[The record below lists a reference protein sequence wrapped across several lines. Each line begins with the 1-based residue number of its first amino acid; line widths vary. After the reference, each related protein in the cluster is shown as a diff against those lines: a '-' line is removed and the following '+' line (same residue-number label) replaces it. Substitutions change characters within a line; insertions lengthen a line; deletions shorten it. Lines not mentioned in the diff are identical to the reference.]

1 MSDPADLKA
10 SRLGDLPDA
19 GYSTYRQKQTSDLV
33 MFWLREIERNRFL
46 LLSIVVDGWDKWKK
60 IAGTAWDVNKGGR
73 STAMGTDLLRLVWDY
88 MCKLAGPNPA
98 SQLLILEGMNRRKA
112 LHWDHRKATAL
123 ALMKAQIDAQLDL
136 AREQGKP
143 TKVYLS

>member
-19 GYSTYRQKQTSDLV
+19 GYATYRQKQTSDLV

-46 LLSIVVDGWDKWKK
+46 LLSIVVDGWDKWRK
-60 IAGTAWDVNKGGR
+60 IAGKAWDVNKGGR

-88 MCKLAGPNPA
+88 MVKLAGPNPA
-98 SQLLILEGMNRRKA
+98 SQLLILEGMKRREA
-112 LHWDHRKATAL
+112 LHWDFRKATAMM
-123 ALMKAQIDAQLDL
+123 LMKAQIDAQLDL
-136 AREQGKP
+136 QREQRKP

>member
-1 MSDPADLKA
+1 MSDPADVKA

-19 GYSTYRQKQTSDLV
+19 GYATYRQKQTSDLV

-60 IAGTAWDVNKGGR
+60 IAGKAWDVNKGGR
-73 STAMGTDLLRLVWDY
+73 STAMGADLLRLVWDY

-98 SQLLILEGMNRRKA
+98 SQLLILEGMNRRQA

>member
-1 MSDPADLKA
+1 MSDAADRA

-60 IAGTAWDVNKGGR
+60 IAGRAWDVNKGGR
-73 STAMGTDLLRLVWDY
+73 STAMGSDLLRLVWDY
-88 MCKLAGPNPA
+88 MVKLGGPNPA
-98 SQLLILEGMNRRKA
+98 SQLLILEAQKRREA
-112 LHWDHRKATAL
+112 LHWDFRKATAQ
-123 ALMKAQIDAQLDL
+123 ALIKAQLEAQGDL
-136 AREQGKP
+136 AREQRKP
-143 TKVYLS
+143 RKVYCS